1 MIKNLPD
8 RFPLSALDK
17 FDFGDAEARDDNLLA
32 LCPVPT
38 GSMNDFLID
47 KKDIVLGFRGTG
59 KSAIV
64 RLLMERKLRFRT
76 DEGWEPILVCLDEE
90 FDYRAIRE
98 HLYKHADS
106 DRSRALA
113 CRVVWELLIIYR
125 ALQTIHNQES
135 SCDSTI
141 AEYLKEIDVLLGVA
155 TTKPRLLEIILSHK
169 KKVGIK
175 LDSNLPSVIDM
186 YAGLEPSTSALSEP
200 AEPSVLKLME
210 YKRYLN
216 KFLHEHKKHL
226 YVLLDRLDD
235 FVVHEDYDTQRQLLQ
250 GLLATQTDYRQKYPN
265 IKVKSFLR
273 TDLFRKLD
281 LSEFGPDKILAR
293 CVELRWSPSE
303 LKHLMAK
310 RIAHNL
316 MLALALSRLEIS
328 IDADQFL
335 VSRDELPRLTES
347 KISLTNFDPLS
358 WAHWRRLLWLAYVRA
373 RSVANGDDGR
383 IQNSMDVV
391 NEAII
396 TSIFPHDATHLK
408 RDGTQTPIDLF
419 DYFETHFQ
427 FAHGQATPR
436 VMLSFMNQCL
446 TYIREYYNSN
456 RDIRD
461 IKKNERGEFP
471 LFVKKAIH
479 SAYCALKNEAWEVQY
494 QWAKKW
500 ESLVAVVQKL
510 ATQQTISYAQ
520 FVKEAKVENEVAKQ
534 FLAFVTHTGLLKCAN
549 ERDRHEDRQYGLPLL
564 FQRPKPKHDI
574 QKL

>member
-8 RFPLSALDK
+8 RFPVAALDK

-32 LCPVPT
+32 FCPVPT

-64 RLLMERKLRFRT
+64 RLLMERKLRFKT

-106 DRSRALA
+106 DRSRLMA

-125 ALQTIHNQES
+125 ALQTIREHSDS
-135 SCDSTI
+135 SDSTI
-141 AEYLKEIDVLLGVA
+141 NEYIKDIDVLLGVTKA
-155 TTKPRLLEIILSHK
+155 KPRFLEIILSHK
-169 KKVGIK
+169 KKVGVK
-175 LDSNLPSVIDM
+175 FDANLPNIVDV
-186 YAGLEPSTSALSEP
+186 YAGLEPSLDARSAPTES
-200 AEPSVLKLME
+200 SVLKLVE

-216 KFLHEHKKHL
+216 RFLQEQKKHL
-226 YVLLDRLDD
+226 YVLFDRLDD
-235 FVVHEDYDTQRQLLQ
+235 FVVHEDYDTQRQLIQ
-250 GLLATQTDYRQKYPN
+250 GLLATQTDYRQKYQN

-310 RIAHNL
+310 RVAHNL
-316 MLALALSRLEIS
+316 MAVLGLSRLEIS
-328 IDADQFL
+328 IDTDQFL
-335 VSRDELPRLTES
+335 VSRDELPKLTES
-347 KISLTNFDPLS
+347 KISLTNFDPFV
-358 WAHWRRLLWLAYVRA
+358 WAHWRRLFWLAYVRA
-373 RSVANGDDGR
+373 RSVAHGDDGR
-383 IQNSMDVV
+383 VQNSSDVV

-396 TSIFPHDATHLK
+396 TSIFPREAFHLK
-408 RDGTQTPIDLF
+408 RDGTQTSIDLF
-419 DYFETHFQ
+419 DFFETHFQ

-446 TYIREYYNSN
+446 TAVRDYYSNN
-456 RDIRD
+456 RDIAE
-461 IKKNERGEFP
+461 IKKNDKGEFP
-471 LFVKKAIH
+471 LFVRKAMH
-479 SAYCALKNEAWEVQY
+479 AAYCALKVEAWEVQY

-500 ESLVAVVQKL
+500 EPLVAAVQKL
-510 ATQQTISYAQ
+510 AIQQTISYAQ
-520 FVKEAKVENEVAKQ
+520 FIKESASQHDDAKQ
-534 FLAFVTHTGLLKCAN
+534 FLAFVTHTGLVRCSN
-549 ERDRHEDRQYGLPLL
+549 ERDRHENRRYEVPIL
-564 FQRPKPKHDI
+564 FQYPKVKHVA
-574 QKL
+574 QES